1 MDELPHKLVVQLAE
15 PAPAS
20 SHPLIEVSEKG
31 QLRASRRYGVPAPG
45 EMLRERVK
53 MRAKNCRS
61 QAPNRVATFEELIQH
76 VSSIPGSRA
85 AEEKTAGL
93 CRLGKRELIV
103 TGAKGILPR

>member
-15 PAPAS
+15 PAPAP

-31 QLRASRRYGVPAPG
+31 QLRASRRYRVPAPG

-61 QAPNRVATFEELIQH
+61 QALNRVATFEELIQH

-85 AEEKTAGL
+85 AECEDSRIMPTWQA
-93 CRLGKRELIV
+93 
-103 TGAKGILPR
+103 PN

>member
-15 PAPAS
+15 PAPAP

-53 MRAKNCRS
+53 MRAKNSRS

-93 CRLGKRELIV
+93 CRLGKRELTV
-103 TGAKGILPR
+103 TGAKRILPR